1 MNLSEE
7 APTAIRGNFI
17 PVSGPLG
24 RAASASPSRQCPDA
38 GVHIHLSLTDSQMD
52 RLASSLPG
60 HESPGKRHRRRQN
73 GSDGTEM
80 IQIGISPHHNST
92 GSRGSRDRDKDRDR
106 HRDRDRDASPMRAR
120 TSGSG
125 SHRSRRAARQDDV
138 GNESFSPRAR
148 PSRSRS
154 HSPVKQAESPDKA
167 PAVARSRV
175 DDHNP
180 NLTERRGKPR
190 PPPIDVE
197 SARQYGLVSKK
208 AVVVQGPPHPRSH
221 YAVVNLP
228 VTPPLRRMPKLTSP
242 RREADS
248 VSATSS
254 YYSED
259 DEGQARPSYISPL
272 RVRKDI
278 DGDRSLLRSHNAR
291 NRSPSPVR
299 TRFDSSPVRRS
310 SSHRGLQKPATMGD
324 LRELQ
329 SDETCPQRTYSP
341 LSDYLSVQAK
351 PIRKQLVGAHGWLER
366 TTDAP
371 DKQYV
376 SEQKPVL
383 RATPQKKGGF
393 LDSLRKMAKDMTTSA
408 KDMTSSASRKPR
420 EKDKRGS
427 RLTVSLDPR
436 EQSLL
441 YCELEFLLTTAL
453 DGYIS
458 SQFNAGRLEA
468 DKYKKIVDGWQQR
481 GRPKV
486 IGFRYDLET
495 QLDLILLHS
504 QDFRFY
510 GKRAGLIAAVNG
522 VLDMMR
528 VDARAM
534 RIRTFCQP
542 DTVIAKQLLDA
553 QSLFNLV
560 GCCEQQQ
567 IQLAEVI
574 QFFKVILER
583 EQNFRQH
590 QNEGGTT
597 EPARAEQVHRGEH
610 HPHSSGGTGADPQ
623 YGQRLFL
630 D

>member
-1 MNLSEE
+1 M
-7 APTAIRGNFI
+7 IR
-17 PVSGPLG
+17 
-24 RAASASPSRQCPDA
+24 
-38 GVHIHLSLTDSQMD
+38 
-52 RLASSLPG
+52 
-60 HESPGKRHRRRQN
+60 
-73 GSDGTEM
+73 
-80 IQIGISPHHNST
+80 IGISPHRSNA
-92 GSRGSRDRDKDRDR
+92 GRDRG
-106 HRDRDRDASPMRAR
+106 ASPTRAR
-120 TSGSG
+120 TSGSD
-125 SHRSRRAARQDDV
+125 SHRSRHATRQGDAA
-138 GNESFSPRAR
+138 NESFSSRTR

-154 HSPVKQAESPDKA
+154 PGKRSESPVKA
-167 PAVARSRV
+167 PTMARAMV
-175 DDHNP
+175 DDDP
-180 NLTERRGKPR
+180 NLAGRRQRSR

-197 SARQYGLVSKK
+197 SARQYGFVSKK
-208 AVVVQGPPHPRSH
+208 AVVVEGHPHTQSLH
-221 YAVVNLP
+221 AVVNPP

-242 RREADS
+242 RREADAIS
-248 VSATSS
+248 LASS

-259 DEGQARPSYISPL
+259 EEGQARPSYISPL
-272 RVRKDI
+272 RVRKDL
-278 DGDRSLLRSHNAR
+278 DGDRSVLRRHDTQ
-291 NRSPSPVR
+291 NRSPCPGRTKYDLSPVCR
-299 TRFDSSPVRRS
+299 SPLR
-310 SSHRGLQKPATMGD
+310 RGLQKTATTGD

-329 SDETCPQRTYSP
+329 SDETYPQRTYSP
-341 LSDYLSVQAK
+341 LSDYLSAQAK

-366 TTDAP
+366 TTGAS
-371 DKQYV
+371 DKQHI
-376 SEQKPVL
+376 SDQKPIPKS
-383 RATPQKKGGF
+383 TPQKKGGF
-393 LDSLRKMAKDMTTSA
+393 LDSLRKMAKEMTSSA
-408 KDMTSSASRKPR
+408 KDITSSASRKPR
-420 EKDKRGS
+420 DPDKDKRRS

-504 QDFRFY
+504 EDFRFY

-542 DTVIAKQLLDA
+542 DTVIAKQLLDS

-590 QNEGGTT
+590 QNEGG
-597 EPARAEQVHRGEH
+597 AGQ
-610 HPHSSGGTGADPQ
+610 ADP
-623 YGQRLFL
+623 GEAHKSDGSGAGSWSRQRQFL

>member
-1 MNLSEE
+1 MSN
-7 APTAIRGNFI
+7 
-17 PVSGPLG
+17 
-24 RAASASPSRQCPDA
+24 
-38 GVHIHLSLTDSQMD
+38 
-52 RLASSLPG
+52 
-60 HESPGKRHRRRQN
+60 
-73 GSDGTEM
+73 
-80 IQIGISPHHNST
+80 
-92 GSRGSRDRDKDRDR
+92 
-106 HRDRDRDASPMRAR
+106 
-120 TSGSG
+120 
-125 SHRSRRAARQDDV
+125 
-138 GNESFSPRAR
+138 
-148 PSRSRS
+148 
-154 HSPVKQAESPDKA
+154 
-167 PAVARSRV
+167 
-175 DDHNP
+175 
-180 NLTERRGKPR
+180 
-190 PPPIDVE
+190 
-197 SARQYGLVSKK
+197 
-208 AVVVQGPPHPRSH
+208 
-221 YAVVNLP
+221 
-228 VTPPLRRMPKLTSP
+228 LTSP
-242 RREADS
+242 RREVDS
-248 VSATSS
+248 VSLTSS

-259 DEGQARPSYISPL
+259 DVGQARPSYISPL
-272 RVRKDI
+272 RVHRDL
-278 DGDRSLLRSHNAR
+278 DGDCTVLRDHDTR
-291 NRSPSPVR
+291 NRSPCPERTKYNLSPALR
-299 TRFDSSPVRRS
+299 SSPR
-310 SSHRGLQKPATMGD
+310 RGLQKTATAGD

-341 LSDYLSVQAK
+341 LSDYLSVQAG

-366 TTDAP
+366 TTEASDKKHIP
-371 DKQYV
+371 D
-376 SEQKPVL
+376 QKPVPKP
-383 RATPQKKGGF
+383 TPQKKGGF
-393 LDSLRKMAKDMTTSA
+393 LDSLRKMAKEMTTSA
-408 KDMTSSASRKPR
+408 KDITSSASRKPR
-420 EKDKRGS
+420 DKERRGS

-504 QDFRFY
+504 EDFRFY

-542 DTVIAKQLLDA
+542 DTVIAKQLLDS

-583 EQNFRQH
+583 EQNFGQH
-590 QNEGGTT
+590 RNADGTS
-597 EPARAEQVHRGEH
+597 EPAHMGKEDSGEGHR
-610 HPHSSGGTGADPQ
+610 SGGSGAGSQ
-623 YGQRLFL
+623 YRQRRFL

>member
-1 MNLSEE
+1 
-7 APTAIRGNFI
+7 
-17 PVSGPLG
+17 
-24 RAASASPSRQCPDA
+24 
-38 GVHIHLSLTDSQMD
+38 
-52 RLASSLPG
+52 
-60 HESPGKRHRRRQN
+60 
-73 GSDGTEM
+73 
-80 IQIGISPHHNST
+80 
-92 GSRGSRDRDKDRDR
+92 
-106 HRDRDRDASPMRAR
+106 MRTR
-120 TSGSG
+120 TSGSN
-125 SHRSRRAARQDDV
+125 SHRSRRGALQDDIA
-138 GNESFSPRAR
+138 NESFSSRSR

-154 HSPVKQAESPDKA
+154 PGKRSESPAKA
-167 PAVARSRV
+167 PSMTRATV
-175 DDHNP
+175 DDDP
-180 NLTERRGKPR
+180 SLADRRQKSR

-197 SARQYGLVSKK
+197 SAHQYGSVSKK
-208 AVVVQGPPHPRSH
+208 TVVVQGHPHTQSLH
-221 YAVVNLP
+221 AVVNPP
-228 VTPPLRRMPKLTSP
+228 VTPPLRRMPNLTSP

-248 VSATSS
+248 ISLASS

-259 DEGQARPSYISPL
+259 EVGQARPSYISPL
-272 RVRKDI
+272 RVRKYHG
-278 DGDRSLLRSHNAR
+278 GDSSALRRHDTR
-291 NRSPSPVR
+291 NRSPCPDR
-299 TRFDSSPVRRS
+299 AKYDPSPVRRS
-310 SSHRGLQKPATMGD
+310 SPRRGLQKTATTGD

-329 SDETCPQRTYSP
+329 SDENYPQRTYSP

-366 TTDAP
+366 TTDGSG
-371 DKQYV
+371 KQHI
-376 SEQKPVL
+376 SDQKPIPKT
-383 RATPQKKGGF
+383 TPQKKGGF
-393 LDSLRKMAKDMTTSA
+393 IDSLRKMAKEMTTSA
-408 KDMTSSASRKPR
+408 KDITSSASRKPR
-420 EKDKRGS
+420 DKDKRGS

-495 QLDLILLHS
+495 QLDLIILHS
-504 QDFRFY
+504 DDFRFY

-542 DTVIAKQLLDA
+542 DTVIAKQLLDS

-590 QNEGGTT
+590 QNEGGTA
-597 EPARAEQVHRGEH
+597 EPARTGQAGPGEARG
-610 HPHSSGGTGADPQ
+610 SVGSGAGSQ
-623 YGQRLFL
+623 YGQSRSL

>member
-1 MNLSEE
+1 MNPSEE

-17 PVSGPLG
+17 PVSGTSRSSG
-24 RAASASPSRQCPDA
+24 AASPSRQRA
-38 GVHIHLSLTDSQMD
+38 EVGVHIHLNLTDSQMD

-60 HESPGKRHRRRQN
+60 HESPGKRPRDA
-73 GSDGTEM
+73 SEM
-80 IQIGISPHHNST
+80 IHIGISPHRSNT
-92 GSRGSRDRDKDRDR
+92 GSRESRN
-106 HRDRDRDASPMRAR
+106 RDASPTRAR
-120 TSGSG
+120 TSGSD
-125 SHRSRRAARQDDV
+125 SHRSRHAARQDDAA
-138 GNESFSPRAR
+138 NESFSSRTR

-154 HSPVKQAESPDKA
+154 PAKRSKSPVKAQTMTRAM
-167 PAVARSRV
+167 V
-175 DDHNP
+175 DDDP
-180 NLTERRGKPR
+180 NLADRRQRSR

-197 SARQYGLVSKK
+197 SARQYGFVSKK
-208 AVVVQGPPHPRSH
+208 AVVVEGHPHTQSLH
-221 YAVVNLP
+221 AVVNPP

-242 RREADS
+242 RRDADS
-248 VSATSS
+248 ISLASS

-259 DEGQARPSYISPL
+259 EVGQARPSYISPL
-272 RVRKDI
+272 RVRKDL
-278 DGDRSLLRSHNAR
+278 DGDRSVLRRHDTQ
-291 NRSPSPVR
+291 NRSPCPDR
-299 TRFDSSPVRRS
+299 TQYDLSPVRRS
-310 SSHRGLQKPATMGD
+310 PLRRGLQKTATTGD

-341 LSDYLSVQAK
+341 LSDYLSAQAK

-366 TTDAP
+366 TSAL
-371 DKQYV
+371 DKQHV
-376 SEQKPVL
+376 SDQKPIPKT
-383 RATPQKKGGF
+383 TPHKKGGF
-393 LDSLRKMAKDMTTSA
+393 LDSLRKMAKEMTTSA
-408 KDMTSSASRKPR
+408 KDITSSASRKVPR
-420 EKDKRGS
+420 DKDRRAS

-504 QDFRFY
+504 EDFRFY

-542 DTVIAKQLLDA
+542 DTVIAKQLLDS

-590 QNEGGTT
+590 QNEGGTG
-597 EPARAEQVHRGEH
+597 Q
-610 HPHSSGGTGADPQ
+610 ADPGEARESDGSGAGSQ
-623 YGQRLFL
+623 SRQKQFL

>member
-17 PVSGPLG
+17 PVSGPSS
-24 RAASASPSRQCPDA
+24 RAASPSRQRADV
-38 GVHIHLSLTDSQMD
+38 GVHIHLNLTDSQMD

-60 HESPGKRHRRRQN
+60 HESPGKRPRRRQN
-73 GSDGTEM
+73 GSDATEM

-92 GSRGSRDRDKDRDR
+92 GSRGSRDK
-106 HRDRDRDASPMRAR
+106 DRDASPMRAR
-120 TSGSG
+120 TSGSD
-125 SHRSRRAARQDDV
+125 SHRSRRFVRQDDAA
-138 GNESFSPRAR
+138 NESFSSRAL

-154 HSPVKQAESPDKA
+154 PGKRFESPDKVGA
-167 PAVARSRV
+167 MSRSLI
-175 DDHNP
+175 DDDI
-180 NLTERRGKPR
+180 NLADRRGQLRLTPV
-190 PPPIDVE
+190 DVE
-197 SARQYGLVSKK
+197 SARQYGFVSKQ
-208 AVVVQGPPHPRSH
+208 AVVVEGPHHPRSQ
-221 YAVVNLP
+221 YAAVNPP
-228 VTPPLRRMPKLTSP
+228 VTPPLRRVPKLTSP

-248 VSATSS
+248 ISITSS

-259 DEGQARPSYISPL
+259 DVGQARPSYISPL
-272 RVRKDI
+272 RVRKDL
-278 DGDRSLLRSHNAR
+278 DSDRSVLQPYSTR
-291 NRSPSPVR
+291 NPSPSLDR
-299 TRFDSSPVRRS
+299 AKYDSSPVHRS
-310 SSHRGLQKPATMGD
+310 SPHRGLQKTATTGD

-329 SDETCPQRTYSP
+329 SDEAARPQRTYSP

-351 PIRKQLVGAHGWLER
+351 PIRKQLVGARGWLER
-366 TTDAP
+366 TTDASNDQHISDP
-371 DKQYV
+371 N
-376 SEQKPVL
+376 PVPK
-383 RATPQKKGGF
+383 ATPQKKGGF
-393 LDSLRKMAKDMTTSA
+393 LDSLRKMAKEMTTSA
-408 KDMTSSASRKPR
+408 KDITSSATRKPR

-522 VLDMMR
+522 VLDMTR

-590 QNEGGTT
+590 QNEGGTA
-597 EPARAEQVHRGEH
+597 EPARSRQIDPEDQNSRG
-610 HPHSSGGTGADPQ
+610 SG
-623 YGQRLFL
+623 
-630 D
+630 

>member
-1 MNLSEE
+1 MTNTMVNHHPNL
-7 APTAIRGNFI
+7 A
-17 PVSGPLG
+17 
-24 RAASASPSRQCPDA
+24 D
-38 GVHIHLSLTDSQMD
+38 
-52 RLASSLPG
+52 
-60 HESPGKRHRRRQN
+60 RRQL
-73 GSDGTEM
+73 S
-80 IQIGISPHHNST
+80 
-92 GSRGSRDRDKDRDR
+92 
-106 HRDRDRDASPMRAR
+106 
-120 TSGSG
+120 
-125 SHRSRRAARQDDV
+125 
-138 GNESFSPRAR
+138 
-148 PSRSRS
+148 
-154 HSPVKQAESPDKA
+154 
-167 PAVARSRV
+167 
-175 DDHNP
+175 
-180 NLTERRGKPR
+180 R
-190 PPPIDVE
+190 PPPVDVD

-208 AVVVQGPPHPRSH
+208 AVVMEGHPHTQSLH
-221 YAVVNLP
+221 AVVNPP
-228 VTPPLRRMPKLTSP
+228 VTPPLRRMPRLTSP
-242 RREADS
+242 HREADS
-248 VSATSS
+248 VSLASS

-259 DEGQARPSYISPL
+259 DVGQARPSYISPL
-272 RVRKDI
+272 RVHKDP
-278 DGDRSLLRSHNAR
+278 DGDCSVLQRYDTR
-291 NRSPSPVR
+291 NRSPCPDRTKYDLSPI
-299 TRFDSSPVRRS
+299 RS
-310 SSHRGLQKPATMGD
+310 SSPRRGLQKTATTGD

-329 SDETCPQRTYSP
+329 SDEIRPERTYSP

-366 TTDAP
+366 TTDAS
-371 DKQYV
+371 DKQHV
-376 SEQKPVL
+376 FDRKPIPKT
-383 RATPQKKGGF
+383 TPQKKGGF
-393 LDSLRKMAKDMTTSA
+393 IDSLRKMAKEMTTSA
-408 KDMTSSASRKPR
+408 KDITSSASRKPR
-420 EKDKRGS
+420 DKDRRGS

-504 QDFRFY
+504 EDFRFY

-542 DTVIAKQLLDA
+542 DTVIAKQLLDS

-590 QNEGGTT
+590 QNEGGTAG
-597 EPARAEQVHRGEH
+597 PARMGQAGSGEARE
-610 HPHSSGGTGADPQ
+610 SFGSGAGSQ
-623 YGQRLFL
+623 HGQRRFL

>member
-1 MNLSEE
+1 MRTRT
-7 APTAIRGNFI
+7 P
-17 PVSGPLG
+17 
-24 RAASASPSRQCPDA
+24 
-38 GVHIHLSLTDSQMD
+38 
-52 RLASSLPG
+52 
-60 HESPGKRHRRRQN
+60 
-73 GSDGTEM
+73 GSD
-80 IQIGISPHHNST
+80 
-92 GSRGSRDRDKDRDR
+92 
-106 HRDRDRDASPMRAR
+106 
-120 TSGSG
+120 
-125 SHRSRRAARQDDV
+125 SHRSRRGARQDDMA
-138 GNESFSPRAR
+138 NDSFSSRTHA
-148 PSRSRS
+148 SRSRS
-154 HSPVKQAESPDKA
+154 PGKRAESPGKA
-167 PAVARSRV
+167 PAIPRSLV
-175 DDHNP
+175 TD
-180 NLTERRGKPR
+180 RRGKMR

-197 SARQYGLVSKK
+197 SARQYGFVSKK
-208 AVVVQGPPHPRSH
+208 AVVVDGPSHPRSQ
-221 YAVVNLP
+221 YAVVNFP
-228 VTPPLRRMPKLTSP
+228 VTPTLRRMPKLTSP

-248 VSATSS
+248 VSVTSS

-259 DEGQARPSYISPL
+259 DLGQARPSYISPL
-272 RVRKDI
+272 RVRKDF
-278 DGDRSLLRSHNAR
+278 DSDHSVLRPHNTR
-291 NRSPSPVR
+291 NRSPSPDKIKY
-299 TRFDSSPVRRS
+299 DSSPARRS
-310 SSHRGLQKPATMGD
+310 PLHRGLQKPATMGD

-341 LSDYLSVQAK
+341 LSDYLSVQGN

-366 TTDAP
+366 TTEAP
-371 DKQYV
+371 GKQY
-376 SEQKPVL
+376 SSDQRPVP
-383 RATPQKKGGF
+383 RANPQKKGGF
-393 LDSLRKMAKDMTTSA
+393 LDSLRKMARDMTTSA
-408 KDMTSSASRKPR
+408 KDITYSASRKPR

-453 DGYIS
+453 DGYLS

-495 QLDLILLHS
+495 QLDLIILHS

-553 QSLFNLV
+553 QSMFNLV

-583 EQNFRQH
+583 EQNFRRH
-590 QNEGGTT
+590 QNEGGMVAQ
-597 EPARAEQVHRGEH
+597 PARMGQVDAGEQQPR
-610 HPHSSGGTGADPQ
+610 SSGGTGADPQ
-623 YGQRLFL
+623 HAQRLFL

>member
-1 MNLSEE
+1 MD
-7 APTAIRGNFI
+7 
-17 PVSGPLG
+17 
-24 RAASASPSRQCPDA
+24 AS
-38 GVHIHLSLTDSQMD
+38 
-52 RLASSLPG
+52 
-60 HESPGKRHRRRQN
+60 
-73 GSDGTEM
+73 EM
-80 IQIGISPHHNST
+80 IQIGISPHRGNK
-92 GSRGSRDRDKDRDR
+92 GSGGSRDRDT
-106 HRDRDRDASPMRAR
+106 SPTRGR
-120 TSGSG
+120 TSGSD
-125 SHRSRRAARQDDV
+125 SHRSRHAARQDDV
-138 GNESFSPRAR
+138 ANESFSSRTR

-154 HSPVKQAESPDKA
+154 PGKRSESPVKA
-167 PAVARSRV
+167 PTMTRATV
-175 DDHNP
+175 DNDP
-180 NLTERRGKPR
+180 SLADRRQKSR

-197 SARQYGLVSKK
+197 SARQYGFVSKK
-208 AVVVQGPPHPRSH
+208 AVVVEGHPHTQSLH
-221 YAVVNLP
+221 AVVNPP

-248 VSATSS
+248 ISLASS

-259 DEGQARPSYISPL
+259 EVGQARPSYISPL
-272 RVRKDI
+272 RVRNDL
-278 DGDRSLLRSHNAR
+278 DGDRSVLRRHDPH
-291 NRSPSPVR
+291 NRSPCPDR
-299 TRFDSSPVRRS
+299 TKYDLSPVRR
-310 SSHRGLQKPATMGD
+310 GLQKTATTGD

-341 LSDYLSVQAK
+341 LSDYLSAQAK
-351 PIRKQLVGAHGWLER
+351 PVRKQLVGAHGWLER
-366 TTDAP
+366 TTGAS
-371 DKQYV
+371 DKQHIPDQNPIPR
-376 SEQKPVL
+376 S
-383 RATPQKKGGF
+383 APQKKGGF
-393 LDSLRKMAKDMTTSA
+393 LDSLRKMAKEMTISA
-408 KDMTSSASRKPR
+408 KDITSSARKPR
-420 EKDKRGS
+420 DNDNRKS

-504 QDFRFY
+504 EDFRFY
-510 GKRAGLIAAVNG
+510 GKRAGLMAAVNG

-542 DTVIAKQLLDA
+542 DTVIAKQLLDS

-590 QNEGGTT
+590 QNEGGTGRGDPG
-597 EPARAEQVHRGEH
+597 EARGSVG
-610 HPHSSGGTGADPQ
+610 PGAGYRQKQFVD
-623 YGQRLFL
+623 
-630 D
+630 

>member
-1 MNLSEE
+1 MVDGD
-7 APTAIRGNFI
+7 PI
-17 PVSGPLG
+17 
-24 RAASASPSRQCPDA
+24 
-38 GVHIHLSLTDSQMD
+38 
-52 RLASSLPG
+52 LAD
-60 HESPGKRHRRRQN
+60 RRQK
-73 GSDGTEM
+73 S
-80 IQIGISPHHNST
+80 
-92 GSRGSRDRDKDRDR
+92 
-106 HRDRDRDASPMRAR
+106 
-120 TSGSG
+120 
-125 SHRSRRAARQDDV
+125 
-138 GNESFSPRAR
+138 
-148 PSRSRS
+148 
-154 HSPVKQAESPDKA
+154 
-167 PAVARSRV
+167 
-175 DDHNP
+175 
-180 NLTERRGKPR
+180 R

-197 SARQYGLVSKK
+197 SAHQYGLVSKK
-208 AVVVQGPPHPRSH
+208 TVVVEGHPHTQSLH
-221 YAVVNLP
+221 AVVNPP
-228 VTPPLRRMPKLTSP
+228 VTPPLRRMPNLTSP
-242 RREADS
+242 RREVDS
-248 VSATSS
+248 ASPASS

-259 DEGQARPSYISPL
+259 EVGQARPSYISPL
-272 RVRKDI
+272 RVRKDHG
-278 DGDRSLLRSHNAR
+278 GDCSFARLHDTR
-291 NRSPSPVR
+291 NRSPCPDR
-299 TRFDSSPVRRS
+299 TKYEISPVRRS
-310 SSHRGLQKPATMGD
+310 SPRRGLQKTATTGD

-366 TTDAP
+366 TTDGSG
-371 DKQYV
+371 KQHI
-376 SEQKPVL
+376 SDQKPIPKT
-383 RATPQKKGGF
+383 TPQKKGGF
-393 LDSLRKMAKDMTTSA
+393 IDSLRKMAKEMTTSA
-408 KDMTSSASRKPR
+408 KDITSSASRKPR
-420 EKDKRGS
+420 DKDKRGS

-504 QDFRFY
+504 DDFRFY

-542 DTVIAKQLLDA
+542 DTVIAKQLLDS

-590 QNEGGTT
+590 QNEGGTA
-597 EPARAEQVHRGEH
+597 EPARTGQAGPGDARG
-610 HPHSSGGTGADPQ
+610 SVASGAGSQ
-623 YGQRLFL
+623 YGQRRSL

>member
-1 MNLSEE
+1 MANDSLSY
-7 APTAIRGNFI
+7 
-17 PVSGPLG
+17 
-24 RAASASPSRQCPDA
+24 RAQPRSR
-38 GVHIHLSLTDSQMD
+38 
-52 RLASSLPG
+52 
-60 HESPGKRHRRRQN
+60 SPGKR
-73 GSDGTEM
+73 TELV
-80 IQIGISPHHNST
+80 
-92 GSRGSRDRDKDRDR
+92 
-106 HRDRDRDASPMRAR
+106 A
-120 TSGSG
+120 
-125 SHRSRRAARQDDV
+125 
-138 GNESFSPRAR
+138 
-148 PSRSRS
+148 
-154 HSPVKQAESPDKA
+154 KA
-167 PAVARSRV
+167 PIQTCDIV
-175 DDHNP
+175 DDDA
-180 NLTERRGKPR
+180 NLAGRKEKFR

-197 SARQYGLVSKK
+197 SAHKYGSVSKK
-208 AVVVQGPPHPRSH
+208 TVLVEGPPHTQSLC
-221 YAVVNLP
+221 AVVNPP

-248 VSATSS
+248 VSPTSS

-259 DEGQARPSYISPL
+259 DVGQARPSYISPL
-272 RVRKDI
+272 RVRKGLDC
-278 DGDRSLLRSHNAR
+278 DGSILRSQDIR
-291 NRSPSPVR
+291 NRSPCPDR
-299 TRFDSSPVRRS
+299 AKYDLSPVRRS
-310 SSHRGLQKPATMGD
+310 SPSRGLQKTATTGD

-351 PIRKQLVGAHGWLER
+351 PIRKQLVGTHGWLER
-366 TTDAP
+366 TTHASEKQQIPDQRPMDKNAP
-371 DKQYV
+371 
-376 SEQKPVL
+376 P
-383 RATPQKKGGF
+383 RKGGF
-393 LDSLRKMAKDMTTSA
+393 IDSLRKMAREMTTSA
-408 KDMTSSASRKPR
+408 KDITSSASRKPR
-420 EKDKRGS
+420 HKDKRGS

-453 DGYIS
+453 DGYIN
-458 SQFNAGRLEA
+458 SQFNAGRLDA

-481 GRPKV
+481 GRPRV

-504 QDFRFY
+504 EDFRFY

-542 DTVIAKQLLDA
+542 DTVIAKQLLDS

-574 QFFKVILER
+574 QFFKVVLER

-590 QNEGGTT
+590 QNEDGIG
-597 EPARAEQVHRGEH
+597 EVRG
-610 HPHSSGGTGADPQ
+610 SGGSGVGSQ
-623 YGQRLFL
+623 YGRRRYLGQEI

>member
-1 MNLSEE
+1 MVDDDRN
-7 APTAIRGNFI
+7 
-17 PVSGPLG
+17 V
-24 RAASASPSRQCPDA
+24 A
-38 GVHIHLSLTDSQMD
+38 G
-52 RLASSLPG
+52 
-60 HESPGKRHRRRQN
+60 RRQK
-73 GSDGTEM
+73 S
-80 IQIGISPHHNST
+80 
-92 GSRGSRDRDKDRDR
+92 
-106 HRDRDRDASPMRAR
+106 
-120 TSGSG
+120 
-125 SHRSRRAARQDDV
+125 
-138 GNESFSPRAR
+138 
-148 PSRSRS
+148 
-154 HSPVKQAESPDKA
+154 
-167 PAVARSRV
+167 
-175 DDHNP
+175 
-180 NLTERRGKPR
+180 R
-190 PPPIDVE
+190 PPPIDVD
-197 SARQYGLVSKK
+197 SARQYGFVSKK
-208 AVVVQGPPHPRSH
+208 AVVVQGHPHTQSLHAVIDPP
-221 YAVVNLP
+221 A
-228 VTPPLRRMPKLTSP
+228 TPPLRRMPKLTSP

-248 VSATSS
+248 ISLASS

-259 DEGQARPSYISPL
+259 EVGQARPSYISPL
-272 RVRKDI
+272 RVRKDLG
-278 DGDRSLLRSHNAR
+278 DDRSFLRRHDPQ
-291 NRSPSPVR
+291 NRSPCPDR
-299 TRFDSSPVRRS
+299 TKYDLSPVRRS
-310 SSHRGLQKPATMGD
+310 SLRHGLQKTATTGD

-366 TTDAP
+366 TTGAS
-371 DKQYV
+371 DKQHI
-376 SEQKPVL
+376 SDDQEPIPKT
-383 RATPQKKGGF
+383 TPQKKGGF
-393 LDSLRKMAKDMTTSA
+393 LDSLRKMAKEMTTSA
-408 KDMTSSASRKPR
+408 KDITSSTSRKPR
-420 EKDKRGS
+420 ETRGS

-504 QDFRFY
+504 EDFRFY
-510 GKRAGLIAAVNG
+510 GKRAGLTAAVNG

-542 DTVIAKQLLDA
+542 DTVIAKQLLDS

-590 QNEGGTT
+590 QNEGGTGQADPG
-597 EPARAEQVHRGEH
+597 EPRG
-610 HPHSSGGTGADPQ
+610 SGGSGAGSQHRQKQSFD
-623 YGQRLFL
+623 
-630 D
+630 